1 MNLDNLL
8 TLDEVC
14 KMLDKTPATIK
25 RFARE
30 NLLSSVQDG
39 DELKFPEAEVKRY
52 LAFSQRLG

>member
-1 MNLDNLL
+1 
-8 TLDEVC
+8 VC

>member
-1 MNLDNLL
+1 MNENLL

-30 NLLSSVQDG
+30 SLLSSVQEG
-39 DELKFPEAEVKRY
+39 NELKFNEAEVKRY
-52 LAFSQRLG
+52 LSFSQRLG

>member
-1 MNLDNLL
+1 MNENLL

-30 NLLSSVQDG
+30 SLLSSVQEG
-39 DELKFPEAEVKRY
+39 NELKFNEAEVKRY
-52 LAFSQRLG
+52 LLFSQRLG